1 MWPSDWKKAAEKA
14 WNNAPSTGQV
24 LNNAKK
30 TVEDTGKNLQKGAN
44 DLAKKAQDGLNQ
56 AGKGINDAW
65 NNAPYT
71 GDLLKGAAAKVDEF
85 GGATYNAMND
95 MKDYANIPQA
105 LWENA
110 FGYPCFLNGVSEKN
124 DGSHYF
130 EVMAELRIMNTFGD
144 SVTDTFTTG
153 FEKIGCDLAEDDA
166 DGENNNCEFI
176 DPYKGPTGFNRVYKM
191 KLILPNTSYNTIREK
206 FKKKINETM
215 KKIHVANG
223 SLISVKVRTIPK
235 FTSYY
240 ENIPKNLKQLMKKI
254 QGEKVSAKEAT
265 NVLSAELK
273 KKLDAKIK
281 KEIDKKIRKAV
292 AKRIARI
299 LMKNGVKATTKSV
312 FKKVPG
318 VGAVVGFG
326 YGVARLA
333 EGDVAG
339 AGLEIA
345 SGAASTIPGPGTAI
359 SLALDAAGLAYDLKD
374 EIMGWYE
381 VNKVLD

>member
-1 MWPSDWKKAAEKA
+1 
-14 WNNAPSTGQV
+14 
-24 LNNAKK
+24 LNK
-30 TVEDTGKNLQKGAN
+30 
-44 DLAKKAQDGLNQ
+44 

-71 GDLLKGAAAKVDEF
+71 GDLLKGAAQKIDEF

-95 MKDYANIPQA
+95 MKDYANIPKA

-110 FGYPCFLNGVSEKN
+110 TGYPCFLNGVSEKN

-130 EVMAELRIMNTFGD
+130 EAMAELRIMNTFGD
-144 SVTDTFTTG
+144 SVTDTFTTE
-153 FEKIGCDLAEDDA
+153 FEKTACDLAEDDT

-176 DPYKGPTGFNRVYKM
+176 DPYKGPTGFNRVYKV

-206 FKKKINETM
+206 FKKKCNEAM
-215 KKIHVANG
+215 KKIHQANA
-223 SLISVKVRTIPK
+223 SLISVKVRTIPS

-265 NVLSAELK
+265 DVLTAEIK
-273 KKLDAKIK
+273 KKIDAKIK

-299 LMKNGVKATTKSV
+299 LMKNGVKATSKSV
-312 FKKVPG
+312 FKKIPG

-381 VNKVLD
+381 VNKIFG

>member
-1 MWPSDWKKAAEKA
+1 M
-14 WNNAPSTGQV
+14 G
-24 LNNAKK
+24 
-30 TVEDTGKNLQKGAN
+30 
-44 DLAKKAQDGLNQ
+44 
-56 AGKGINDAW
+56 
-65 NNAPYT
+65 
-71 GDLLKGAAAKVDEF
+71 F

-95 MKDYANIPQA
+95 MKDYANIPKA

-110 FGYPCFLNGVSEKN
+110 TGYPCFLNGVSEKN

-130 EVMAELRIMNTFGD
+130 EAMAELRIMNTFGD
-144 SVTDTFTTG
+144 SVTDTFTTE
-153 FEKIGCDLAEDDA
+153 FEKTACDLAEDDT

-191 KLILPNTSYNTIREK
+191 KLILPNTNYNTVREK
-206 FKKKINETM
+206 FKKKCNEAM
-215 KKIHVANG
+215 KKIHVANA

-235 FTSYY
+235 FTSEY
-240 ENIPKNLKQLMKKI
+240 EDIPKNMKQFMKKI
-254 QGEKVSAKEAT
+254 
-265 NVLSAELK
+265 
-273 KKLDAKIK
+273 DAKIK
-281 KEIDKKIRKAV
+281 KAIDKKIRKAV

-299 LMKNGVKATTKSV
+299 LMKNGVKATSKSV
-312 FKKVPG
+312 FKKIPG

-359 SLALDAAGLAYDLKD
+359 SLALDAAGLARDLKD

-381 VNKVLD
+381 VNKIFG